1 MPVQNAFPGRDRM
14 HSPKDIVAQRYDVFV
29 FLDYK
34 SLVKQVRSKIGL
46 ELFVFDGG
54 FT

>member
-1 MPVQNAFPGRDRM
+1 MPVQNAFPGRVRI
-14 HSPKDIVAQRYDVFV
+14 HSPNGHSCPKIRHVCFV
-29 FLDYK
+29 DYK
-34 SLVKQVRSKIGL
+34 SLVKQVRSKIDL